1 MSILK
6 VDTINE
12 KTSGNG
18 VAIPG
23 HVVQVAHNSQDGN
36 IVTTSSAYTLG
47 IACAITPK
55 FATSKLK
62 IMVLGG
68 RNYYNS
74 VAQHD
79 LKLYVDGSAYAGSG
93 RITSIYNNNS
103 STSSVHYGAWSIME
117 YADAGSTSA
126 RTYQLY
132 HKNASGNGANVW
144 LNNSSTGDIFLH
156 MIIEEIAQ

>member
-12 KTSGNG
+12 KTTGNG
-18 VAIPG
+18 VQIAG
-23 HVVQVAHNSQDGN
+23 HVVQVVHNSQDGN
-36 IVTTSSAYTLG
+36 IVTTSSSYSLG

-62 IMVLGG
+62 VMVLGG

-79 LKLYVDGSAYAGSG
+79 LKLYVDGSAYSGSG
-93 RITSIYNNNS
+93 RLTSIYNSNS
-103 STSSVHYGAWSIME
+103 SSNSLHYGSWSILE
-117 YADAGSTSA
+117 YVDAGSTSA

>member
-12 KTSGNG
+12 KTTGNG
-18 VAIPG
+18 VHIKG

-36 IVTTSSAYTLG
+36 IVTTSSSYVLG
-47 IACAITPK
+47 LACAITPK

-62 IMVLGG
+62 IMILGG
-68 RNYYNS
+68 RNYYTT

-79 LKLYVDGSAYAGSG
+79 LRLYVDGSPYSGSG
-93 RITSIYNNNS
+93 RLTSIYNNNS
-103 STSSVHYGAWSIME
+103 STSSVHYGPWSLME
-117 YADAGSTSA
+117 YVDAGSTSA

-132 HKNASGNGANVW
+132 HKNASGSGSKMW
-144 LNNSSTGDIFLH
+144 LNNSSTGDKFLH
-156 MIIEEIAQ
+156 MIIEQIAQ

>member
-12 KTSGNG
+12 KTTGNG
-18 VAIPG
+18 VQIAG

-36 IVTTSSAYTLG
+36 IVTTSSSYTLC

-55 FATSKLK
+55 FATSKIK
-62 IMVLGG
+62 IMILGG

-79 LKLYVDGSAYAGSG
+79 LKLYVDGSPYSGSG
-93 RITSIYNNNS
+93 RLTSIYNSNS
-103 STSSVHYGAWSIME
+103 STSSVHYGSWSLME
-117 YADAGSTSA
+117 YVDAGSTSA

-132 HKNASGNGANVW
+132 HKNASGSGSNMW